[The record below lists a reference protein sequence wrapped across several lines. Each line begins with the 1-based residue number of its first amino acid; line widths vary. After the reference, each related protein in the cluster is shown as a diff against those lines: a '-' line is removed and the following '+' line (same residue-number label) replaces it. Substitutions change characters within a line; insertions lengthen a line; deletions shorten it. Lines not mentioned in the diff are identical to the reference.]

1 MRHVADIPYPQVK
14 ITLLAWNG
22 KYLLKLE
29 QGPLEQTY
37 KVADLDLTGIVPPD
51 VEIRQIL
58 DDEFLAAAVAR
69 FQLMQQDMRAAFA
82 RHDLR

>member
-37 KVADLDLTGIVPPD
+37 KVAELDLSGTPPPD
-51 VEIRQIL
+51 VEIRQLL
-58 DDEFLAAAVAR
+58 DDEFLASVVAR
-69 FQLMQQDMRAAFA
+69 FQAMHHDLRAAFD
-82 RHDLR
+82 RHDQR

>member
-1 MRHVADIPYPQVK
+1 MRHVADLPHPEVK

-37 KVADLDLTGIVPPD
+37 KVPELSLSGQAPPD
-51 VEIRQIL
+51 QEIRQLL
-58 DDEFLAAAVAR
+58 DDEFVAAAVAR
-69 FQLMQQDMRAAFA
+69 FAAMHQDLRAAFE
-82 RHDLR
+82 RHELR

>member
-1 MRHVADIPYPQVK
+1 MRHVADLPHPQVK

-37 KVADLDLTGIVPPD
+37 KVAELDLSGTAPPD
-51 VEIRQIL
+51 QEVRQLL

-69 FQLMQQDMRAAFA
+69 FAAMRHDLQAAHE

>member
-37 KVADLDLTGIVPPD
+37 KVAELDLSGVEPPD
-51 VEIRQIL
+51 AEIRQLL
-58 DDEFLAAAVAR
+58 DDEFMAAAVSR
-69 FQLMQQDMRAAFA
+69 FQAMHHDLRAAFD

>member
-37 KVADLDLTGIVPPD
+37 KVADLDLSGTQPPD
-51 VEIRQIL
+51 VEVRQLL
-58 DDEFLAAAVAR
+58 DDEFLAAAVGR
-69 FQLMQQDMRAAFA
+69 FQAMQQDMQAAFA

>member
-1 MRHVADIPYPQVK
+1 MRQVAIIPYPQVK

-37 KVADLDLTGIVPPD
+37 KVAELDMNGVEPPD

-58 DDEFLAAAVAR
+58 DDEFLDAAVAR
-69 FQLMQQDMRAAFA
+69 FQAMQQDLRAAFA

>member
-1 MRHVADIPYPQVK
+1 MRHVADIPFPQVK

-37 KVADLDLTGIVPPD
+37 KVSELDLTGIAPPT
-51 VEIRQIL
+51 
-58 DDEFLAAAVAR
+58 
-69 FQLMQQDMRAAFA
+69 
-82 RHDLR
+82 

>member
-14 ITLLAWNG
+14 ITLFAWNG

-29 QGPLEQTY
+29 QGLLEQTY
-37 KVADLDLTGIVPPD
+37 KVPELEMSGIAPPD

-58 DDEFLAAAVAR
+58 DDEFLQAAVAR
-69 FQLMQQDMRAAFA
+69 FRLMHDDLRAAHA
-82 RHDLR
+82 RQDAR

>member
-37 KVADLDLTGIVPPD
+37 KVPELDLSGIVPPD
-51 VEIRQIL
+51 VEIRQLL

>member
-37 KVADLDLTGIVPPD
+37 KVPELDMTGIVPPD
-51 VEIRQIL
+51 QEIRQIL
-58 DDEFLAAAVAR
+58 DDEFLQAAVAR
-69 FQLMQQDMRAAFA
+69 FRLMHDDLRAAMA
-82 RHDLR
+82 RHEAR